1 MSNKNKNTKYKDK
14 TRQRY
19 NKKVETLNKEKLK
32 ETNKNAKKVDK
43 IDDIINK
50 SSIVLCVLLVIFSLL
65 YLFKLVQLNVIMIL
79 LVITVAIQQGL
90 VSFGA
95 FRNKNYVKALFS
107 IFVIICFL
115 IAFKYVVNPV

>member
-1 MSNKNKNTKYKDK
+1 MGNKNKNTKYKDK
-14 TRQRY
+14 TRERY
-19 NKKVETLNKEKLK
+19 NKKDENLNKEKL
-32 ETNKNAKKVDK
+32 NKVNKQSKKVDK

-50 SSIVLCVLLVIFSLL
+50 SSIVLCVLLVVFSLL
-65 YLFKLVQLNVIMIL
+65 YLFKLVQLNIIMIL

-107 IFVIICFL
+107 IFVIVCFL

>member
-1 MSNKNKNTKYKDK
+1 
-14 TRQRY
+14 
-19 NKKVETLNKEKLK
+19 
-32 ETNKNAKKVDK
+32 K

-50 SSIVLCVLLVIFSLL
+50 SSIVLCVLLVVFSLL
-65 YLFKLVQLNVIMIL
+65 YLFKLVQLNIIMIL

-107 IFVIICFL
+107 IFVIVCFL

>member
-1 MSNKNKNTKYKDK
+1 MGNKNKNTKYKDK
-14 TRQRY
+14 TRARY

-32 ETNKNAKKVDK
+32 ESNKQHKKEDK
-43 IDDIINK
+43 ITAIINK

-65 YLFKLVQLNVIMIL
+65 YLFKLVQLNIIMTL

-95 FRNKNYVKALFS
+95 FREKNYAKGIFS

-115 IAFKYVVNPV
+115 VAFKYTVSPI

>member
-32 ETNKNAKKVDK
+32 ETNKNSKKVDK

>member
-14 TRQRY
+14 TRERY
-19 NKKVETLNKEKLK
+19 NKKVDTLNKEKLK
-32 ETNKNAKKVDK
+32 ETNKKSKNVDRV
-43 IDDIINK
+43 DDIINK

-65 YLFKLVQLNVIMIL
+65 YLFKLVQLNVIMTL

-95 FRNKNYVKALFS
+95 FRNKNYAKALFS
-107 IFVIICFL
+107 VFVIICFL

>member
-32 ETNKNAKKVDK
+32 ETNKNSKKVDK

-65 YLFKLVQLNVIMIL
+65 YLFKLVQLNIIMIL

>member
-1 MSNKNKNTKYKDK
+1 MGNKNKNSKYKDK
-14 TRQRY
+14 TRERY
-19 NKKVETLNKEKLK
+19 NKKIENLNKEKLK
-32 ETNKNAKKVDK
+32 EVNKQSKTVDK

-50 SSIVLCVLLVIFSLL
+50 SSIVLCVLLVVFSLL
-65 YLFKLVQLNVIMIL
+65 YLFKLVQLNIIMIL

-95 FRNKNYVKALFS
+95 FRKKNYVKALFS
-107 IFVIICFL
+107 IFVIVCFL